1 MAPLNVGVKYLLNS
15 QQLSFALRGCVE
27 IRYAGALWV
36 RGANLEIKAKNDW
49 QDEATSS
56 GNTSTIY
63 SR

>member
-1 MAPLNVGVKYLLNS
+1 VGVKYLLNS
-15 QQLSFALRGCVE
+15 PQLSFALRGCVE

-36 RGANLEIKAKNDW
+36 CGADLEIKAKKNDW

-56 GNTSTIY
+56 GNAFTTY